1 MELVNHSLMLANQT
15 SLRDTDSGYRQTVTV
30 AERQPEVLEGIDM
43 ILIKSG
49 TNQLTHNTGYI
60 NGNENQVESPA
71 HLLIDRDGLVTQFIP
86 FNKKISLPVEGSW
99 EGAKDLTSKS
109 IVIMFENLGRLDK
122 QGEHFTNTLGTIV
135 ETTDVFTGIHQNE
148 ESLSYWQKFTHS
160 QIQIAEKIIRCLT
173 SAYQVKYILGYE
185 EVCPGLQTDPG
196 PAFPLEIMRRKIMKE
211 NSVDRSDANQII
223 NIAEQVDLS
232 SIINNQNLEGEEK
245 KDAKIVNIRRKSG
258 GWYKV
263 NIDLGGFIKEEW
275 VSI

>member
-1 MELVNHSLMLANQT
+1 MELVNHSLILTNQLT
-15 SLRDTDSGYRQTVTV
+15 YEVADSGNGEAVAI
-30 AERQPEVLEGIDM
+30 AERQPEVMESVDM

-60 NGNENQVESPA
+60 NGNNVESHA
-71 HLLIDRDGLVTQFIP
+71 HILINRDGLVSQFIP
-86 FNKKISLPVEGSW
+86 FNEKIAHPIEGSW
-99 EGAKDLTSKS
+99 EGIKDLASKS
-109 IVIMFENLGRLDK
+109 VTIMFENYGRLVK
-122 QGEHFTNTLGTIV
+122 QGEDYVSACGHTI

-148 ESLSYWQKFTHS
+148 ESLSYWQKFTES
-160 QIQIAEKIIRCLT
+160 QIQLAEKIIRCLS

-196 PAFPLEIMRRKIMKE
+196 PAFPLEIMRRKIMKG
-211 NSVDRSDANQII
+211 NFINQSERPSMI

-232 SIINNQNLEGEEK
+232 SIINSQHIDDAHR